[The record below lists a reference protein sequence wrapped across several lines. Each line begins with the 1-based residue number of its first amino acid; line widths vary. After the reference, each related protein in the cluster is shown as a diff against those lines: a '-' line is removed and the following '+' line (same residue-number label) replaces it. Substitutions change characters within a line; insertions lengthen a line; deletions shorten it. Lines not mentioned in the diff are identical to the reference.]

1 MSILG
6 ELKRRKVVQV
16 AAVYAVVAW
25 LLVQIVTAIEEPLA
39 LPGWVD
45 TFIIVCLGIGFPIAI
60 ILSWAFDVTP
70 EGIKVTGKAEPG
82 APASPPA
89 APAITYVMQGLVLLA
104 VSFLLIDQYVL
115 NEARRS
121 PGADES
127 GSTGVTRFN
136 IDIPLGDLD
145 SQWLRGLIL
154 TISPD
159 GRQIVFS
166 KPDGLFVREMTELEP
181 RLIVDSGG
189 LNFIMPSPD
198 GQAVAYWD
206 NAARQIKRVATSGGA
221 PAVIG
226 GIDVRSPYGASWGA
240 DETIL
245 LAAPDGI
252 YRVPANGEATPEL
265 VVATAAGK
273 QAYGPTL
280 LPDGDSILFSVAN
293 LGDWD
298 GGEIVI
304 ESISTHDR
312 KVLLVGGSNAR
323 YLPTGHLI
331 YALDRQLFAVPFD
344 LDSLSASGEAIP
356 VIDGVLRG
364 DRVWQTGVAQF
375 DISSNGTL
383 VYVSAQRNRL
393 RSLVWVD
400 RNGQE
405 EQTEAEPGDFA
416 SPRISPQQTH
426 VLLRQ
431 AYPEN
436 TILVW
441 DIENESMTHLTL
453 GQNGGDSALWMP
465 DGERIVYHPGT
476 GPIIDWRTSNNI
488 GDPERLVTGGAG
500 ALDPFHPE
508 AISPSGAN
516 LFFGGRATP
525 ATQWD
530 IGMIALDGRSEVQWL
545 VRGPAFEA
553 NPEISPDGRWLV
565 YESNESGRDEIY
577 VRPFPNVDDGRWQ
590 ISNRGGSNPR
600 WSPGGDELFYIEPG
614 QADRMMAVDVDMS
627 VSEFSF
633 GDRKTILDWPY
644 ATGSSRNYDVS
655 KDGQRFLAFKSLIDE
670 EVTPQIV
677 VIQNWFDEL
686 KRQVPTD

>member
-70 EGIKVTGKAEPG
+70 EGIKVTGKTEPG

-115 NEARRS
+115 IDVRHPPSVDQSR
-121 PGADES
+121 
-127 GSTGVTRFN
+127 STGVTRFN

-166 KPDGLFVREMTELEP
+166 KRDGLYVREMNDLEP
-181 RLIVDSGG
+181 RLIVGIGSGR

-206 NAARQIKRVATSGGA
+206 NGAQQIKRVATSGGA
-221 PAVIG
+221 PAVIAGINVG
-226 GIDVRSPYGASWGA
+226 GPYGASWGA

-252 YRVPANGEATPEL
+252 YRVPANGGATPEL

-356 VIDGVLRG
+356 VIDGVVRG

-383 VYVSAQRNRL
+383 VYISAQRNRL

-405 EQTEAEPGDFA
+405 EQTEVEPGDL
-416 SPRISPQQTH
+416 STPRISPQRTH
-426 VLLRQ
+426 VLLNQ

-441 DIENESMTHLTL
+441 DIENETMTHLTL
-453 GQNGGDSALWMP
+453 GQNGGDSPLWTP

-508 AISPSGAN
+508 AISPSGAY
-516 LFFGGRATP
+516 LFIEGRSTS
-525 ATQWD
+525 ATQRD
-530 IGMIALDGRSEVQWL
+530 IGMIALDGGSEVQWL
-545 VRGPAFEA
+545 VRGPASEA
-553 NPEISPDGRWLV
+553 DPEISPDGRWLA
-565 YESNESGRDEIY
+565 YESNESGRDEVY
-577 VRPFPNVDDGRWQ
+577 VRPFPNVDDGRW
-590 ISNRGGSNPR
+590 
-600 WSPGGDELFYIEPG
+600 
-614 QADRMMAVDVDMS
+614 
-627 VSEFSF
+627 
-633 GDRKTILDWPY
+633 
-644 ATGSSRNYDVS
+644 
-655 KDGQRFLAFKSLIDE
+655 
-670 EVTPQIV
+670 
-677 VIQNWFDEL
+677 
-686 KRQVPTD
+686 

>member
-70 EGIKVTGKAEPG
+70 EEIKVTGKAEPG
-82 APASPPA
+82 ASASPPT
-89 APAITYVMQGLVLLA
+89 APAITYIMQGLVLLA

-115 NEARRS
+115 NGVRRPPS
-121 PGADES
+121 VDQT

-136 IDIPLGDLD
+136 FDIPLGNLD
-145 SQWLRGLIL
+145 SQWMRGLIL

-166 KPDGLFVREMTELEP
+166 KRDGLFVREMNELEP
-181 RLIVDSGG
+181 RLIVDSGR

-206 NAARQIKRVATSGGA
+206 NAVRQIKRVATSGGA

-252 YRVPANGEATPEL
+252 YRLSANGGATPEL
-265 VVATAAGK
+265 VVATEEGK
-273 QAYGPTL
+273 QAYGPVL
-280 LPDGDSILFSVAN
+280 LPDGDSVLFSVAN
-293 LGDWD
+293 RGDWD

-304 ESISTHDR
+304 ESISTHER

-323 YLPTGHLI
+323 YLSTGHLV
-331 YALDRQLFAVPFD
+331 YALGSQLFAVPFD
-344 LDSLSASGEAIP
+344 LGTLSASGEAIP
-356 VIDGVLRG
+356 VIDGVVRG

-375 DISSNGTL
+375 DVSSNGTL
-383 VYVSAQRNRL
+383 VFVTAERNKL

-405 EQTEAEPGDFA
+405 EQTEVEPGDLGI
-416 SPRISPQQTH
+416 PRISPQRTH
-426 VLLRQ
+426 VLLNQ

-441 DIENESMTHLTL
+441 DIVNESMTYLTV
-453 GQNGGDSALWMP
+453 GQNGGDSPVWLL
-465 DGERIVYHPGT
+465 DGERIAYHPGT
-476 GPIIDWRTSNNI
+476 GPIIDWQTSNNI
-488 GDPERLVTGGAG
+488 GDPVRLVTGGAG
-500 ALDPFHPE
+500 ALDPFHPT
-508 AISPSGAN
+508 AISPSGTY
-516 LFFGGRATP
+516 LLIVGSATP
-525 ATQWD
+525 STRND
-530 IGMIALDGRSEVQWL
+530 IGMVPVSGASEVQWL
-545 VRGPAFEA
+545 VRGPASES
-553 NPEISPDGRWLV
+553 NPDISPDGRWLA
-565 YESNESGRDEIY
+565 YQSDESGRAEVYI
-577 VRPFPNVDDGRWQ
+577 RPFPNVDDGRWQ
-590 ISNRGGSNPR
+590 VSNRGGSVPL

-614 QADRMMAVDVDMS
+614 QADRMMAVDVDIS
-627 VSEFSF
+627 ASGFSF

-644 ATGSSRNYDVS
+644 ATGFSRHYDVS
-655 KDGQRFLAFKSLIDE
+655 IDGQRFLALKSLTDE
-670 EVTPQIV
+670 KVTPQIV